1 MTNATALPRVVSHL
15 PVEPSSAA
23 TAVAID
29 ATHPSRDANPAVV
42 AALPATA
49 PWPDAIPPDGEA
61 PGNYRFAFARTHVD
75 VLAVL
80 RLRHEVFADE
90 LGQGL
95 AANAGLGLDVDRF
108 DAWFHHVLVR
118 HAATGAPVGC
128 YRLQTR
134 AQADASGVGWYAASE
149 FDLSTLGDGFLDG
162 AVEIGRACIH
172 PDHRNGEA
180 LLQLWAGVAAYARH
194 NGKRHLFGCSSIPG
208 NDVATAWLACRDLER
223 RGAFHPTLRVRPVA
237 ACRMDLAGDRWT
249 TTEGRLPPLLASY
262 LRLGACVLG
271 EPAID
276 RDFGTIDFLTSID
289 LATMT
294 RRTARHFGARPSM
307 Q

>member
-1 MTNATALPRVVSHL
+1 MTNATALPLVDSLPLNAPFAAGL
-15 PVEPSSAA
+15 PV
-23 TAVAID
+23 
-29 ATHPSRDANPAVV
+29 
-42 AALPATA
+42 
-49 PWPDAIPPDGEA
+49 DGDA
-61 PGNYRFAFARTHVD
+61 PGNYRFAFARTRADVVD
-75 VLAVL
+75 VL

-95 AANAGLGLDVDRF
+95 AANVGSGLDVDRF
-108 DAWFHHVLVR
+108 DAWLHHVVVR
-118 HAATGAPVGC
+118 HVATGAAVGC

-134 AQADASGVGWYAASE
+134 AQAEASGVGWYAASE
-149 FDLSTLGDGFLDG
+149 FDLSTLGDEFLDG

-180 LLQLWAGVAAYARH
+180 LLQLWAGLAAYARH

-223 RGAFHPTLRVRPVA
+223 RRAFHPTLRVRPVA

-249 TTEGRLPPLLASY
+249 TAEGRLPPLLASY
-262 LRLGACVLG
+262 LRLGAVVLG

>member
-1 MTNATALPRVVSHL
+1 MTNATALPRVVFHL

-23 TAVAID
+23 PAVAPD
-29 ATHPSRDANPAVV
+29 ATHPPRDANPAVV

-49 PWPDAIPPDGEA
+49 PWPDALPTDGEA
-61 PGNYRFAFARTHVD
+61 PGNYRFAFARTRAD

-95 AANAGLGLDVDRF
+95 AANASLGLDVDRF

-149 FDLSTLGDGFLDG
+149 FDLSTLGDDFLDG

-180 LLQLWAGVAAYARH
+180 LLQLWAGVATYARH

-262 LRLGACVLG
+262 LRLGAVVLG
-271 EPAID
+271 DPAID

>member
-1 MTNATALPRVVSHL
+1 MTNASALPLVDTL
-15 PVEPSSAA
+15 PLTAPFA
-23 TAVAID
+23 TG
-29 ATHPSRDANPAVV
+29 
-42 AALPATA
+42 LPA
-49 PWPDAIPPDGEA
+49 DGDA
-61 PGNYRFAFARTHVD
+61 PGNYHFAFARTRAD
-75 VLAVL
+75 VLEVL
-80 RLRHEVFADE
+80 RLRHEVFAGE

-95 AANAGLGLDVDRF
+95 AANAGSGLDVDRF
-108 DAWFHHVLVR
+108 DAWFHHVIVR
-118 HAATGAPVGC
+118 HAATGAAVGC

-134 AQADASGVGWYAASE
+134 AQAEASSVGWYAASE
-149 FDLSTLGDGFLDG
+149 FDLSTLGDEFLDG

-180 LLQLWAGVAAYARH
+180 LLQLWAGLAAYARH

-208 NDVATAWLACRDLER
+208 NDVTTAWLACRDLER
-223 RGAFHPTLRVRPVA
+223 RRAFHPTLRVRPVA

-249 TTEGRLPPLLASY
+249 TSEGRLPPLLASY
-262 LRLGACVLG
+262 LRLGAVVLG

-289 LATMT
+289 LETMT

>member
-1 MTNATALPRVVSHL
+1 MASLP
-15 PVEPSSAA
+15 
-23 TAVAID
+23 T
-29 ATHPSRDANPAVV
+29 
-42 AALPATA
+42 TA
-49 PWPDAIPPDGEA
+49 PWPSAIPPDGEA

-75 VLAVL
+75 VLDVL
-80 RLRHEVFADE
+80 RLRHAVFADE

-149 FDLSTLGDGFLDG
+149 FDLSTLGDDFLDG

-180 LLQLWAGVAAYARH
+180 LLQLWAGLAAYARH

-223 RGAFHPTLRVRPVA
+223 RGAFHPTLRVRPVD

>member
-1 MTNATALPRVVSHL
+1 MTNATALPLVDSLPLNAPFAAGL
-15 PVEPSSAA
+15 PV
-23 TAVAID
+23 
-29 ATHPSRDANPAVV
+29 
-42 AALPATA
+42 
-49 PWPDAIPPDGEA
+49 DGDA
-61 PGNYRFAFARTHVD
+61 PGNYRFAFARTRADVVD
-75 VLAVL
+75 VL

-95 AANAGLGLDVDRF
+95 AANAGSGLDVDRF
-108 DAWFHHVLVR
+108 DAWFHHVVVR
-118 HAATGAPVGC
+118 HVASGAAVGC

-134 AQADASGVGWYAASE
+134 AQAEASGVGWYAASE
-149 FDLSTLGDGFLDG
+149 FDLSTLGDDFLDG

-180 LLQLWAGVAAYARH
+180 LLQLWAGLAAYARH

-223 RGAFHPTLRVRPVA
+223 RRAFHPTLRVRPVA

-249 TTEGRLPPLLASY
+249 TAEGRLPPLLASY
-262 LRLGACVLG
+262 LRLGAVVLG